1 MNKLQST
8 EKRRKRRRAGI
19 VSYMEAGLSLS
30 TMLLAS
36 RLEMLTPNPVII
48 LSLFRGVVAVTSLCV
63 SVFYSLSIMGR
74 TLTPGGTL

>member
-63 SVFYSLSIMGR
+63 SVFYWLSIMGL

>member
-8 EKRRKRRRAGI
+8 EKRRKRSRAGI

-63 SVFYSLSIMGR
+63 SVFYSLSIMGL

>member
-19 VSYMEAGLSLS
+19 VSYMEAGISLS

-63 SVFYSLSIMGR
+63 SVFYSLSIMGL

>member
-63 SVFYSLSIMGR
+63 SVFYSLSIMGL